1 MKAKN
6 KTNTKSTYALITG
19 ASSGIGYELAKLF
32 ARDGYNLVLVSRSEE
47 RLQQVA
53 DELGQHGSVDIIPLV
68 KDLFNPNAASEI
80 YDTVRQKGIDIEFLV
95 NDAGQGEWGKF
106 IDIELQRSLDII
118 QLNIVSLVSLTKYF
132 LNDMVSKNRG
142 RILQLG
148 SEAGKMPMPLLSIYA
163 ATKAFVVSF
172 GEALAN
178 ELQDTNITVTVL
190 LPGASDTDFFHKA
203 HAENTVTYR
212 EQKLASAEE
221 VAKDGYEAMMS
232 GESSVISG
240 AKTKLNVLKSKL
252 MSDESNAAS
261 SRNIMEPSDEIE
273 PKGRVRSD
281 HGPSRAEREHINQTT
296 GGESGDYS
304 TSSNSSANYS

>member
-1 MKAKN
+1 
-6 KTNTKSTYALITG
+6 
-19 ASSGIGYELAKLF
+19 
-32 ARDGYNLVLVSRSEE
+32 
-47 RLQQVA
+47 
-53 DELGQHGSVDIIPLV
+53 
-68 KDLFNPNAASEI
+68 
-80 YDTVRQKGIDIEFLV
+80 
-95 NDAGQGEWGKF
+95 
-106 IDIELQRSLDII
+106 
-118 QLNIVSLVSLTKYF
+118 
-132 LNDMVSKNRG
+132 
-142 RILQLG
+142 
-148 SEAGKMPMPLLSIYA
+148 
-163 ATKAFVVSF
+163 
-172 GEALAN
+172 
-178 ELQDTNITVTVL
+178 LQDTNITVTVL

-273 PKGRVRSD
+273 PKGRARSD

>member
-6 KTNTKSTYALITG
+6 NKSTYALITG

-32 ARDGYNLVLVSRSEE
+32 AHDGYNLVLVSRSGE

-53 DELGQHGSVDIIPLV
+53 DELGQHSSVDIIPLA
-68 KDLFNPNAASEI
+68 KDLFSPNAAREI
-80 YDTVRQKGIDIEFLV
+80 YDTVKQKGIEVEFLV

-106 IDIELQRSLDII
+106 IDIELERSLDII
-118 QLNIVSLVSLTKYF
+118 QLNIISLVSLTKYF
-132 LNDMVSKNRG
+132 LNDMTANNRG

-203 HAENTVTYR
+203 HAENTVTYK
-212 EQKLASAEE
+212 EQKLASAED
-221 VAKDGYEAMMS
+221 VAKDGYKAMMS

-240 AKTKLNVLKSKL
+240 TKTKMNVFKSKL

-273 PKGRVRSD
+273 PKGRVRSE
-281 HGPSRAEREHINQTT
+281 HAPSRAAREHINQKT

-304 TSSNSSANYS
+304 TTSSSGSDAKYI

>member
-1 MKAKN
+1 MKAEN
-6 KTNTKSTYALITG
+6 NKSTYALITG

-32 ARDGYNLVLVSRSEE
+32 ASDGYNLVLVSRSGE

-53 DELGQHGSVDIIPLV
+53 DELGQHSTVDIIPLA
-68 KDLFNPNAASEI
+68 KDLFNSNAASEI
-80 YDTVRQKGIDIEFLV
+80 YNTVKQKGIEVEFLV

-106 IDIELQRSLDII
+106 TDIELKRSLDII
-118 QLNIVSLVSLTKYF
+118 QLNIISLVSLTKYF
-132 LNDMVSKNRG
+132 LNDMIANNRG

-178 ELQDTNITVTVL
+178 ELQDTNITITVL

-203 HAENTVTYR
+203 HAENTVTYK
-212 EQKLASAEE
+212 EQKLAPAED

-240 AKTKLNVLKSKL
+240 TRTKMNVFKSKL

-261 SRNIMEPSDEIE
+261 SRNVMEPSDEIE

-281 HGPSRAEREHINQTT
+281 HAPSRAAREHINQTT

-304 TSSNSSANYS
+304 TTSSSSGSSAKYI

>member
-80 YDTVRQKGIDIEFLV
+80 YDTIRQKGIDIEFLV

-163 ATKAFVVSF
+163 
-172 GEALAN
+172 
-178 ELQDTNITVTVL
+178 
-190 LPGASDTDFFHKA
+190 
-203 HAENTVTYR
+203 
-212 EQKLASAEE
+212 
-221 VAKDGYEAMMS
+221 
-232 GESSVISG
+232 
-240 AKTKLNVLKSKL
+240 
-252 MSDESNAAS
+252 
-261 SRNIMEPSDEIE
+261 E
-273 PKGRVRSD
+273 PKHLLFHLVKR
-281 HGPSRAEREHINQTT
+281 
-296 GGESGDYS
+296 
-304 TSSNSSANYS
+304 